1 MSRYDTDFNKMGFG
15 TRAVRSGE
23 HPDERTHALNT
34 PIFESSTFAY
44 ETAEEYDIPNEGAAE
59 VLLPFL
65 KGMLQKG
72 YIVEYKE

>member
-1 MSRYDTDFNKMGFG
+1 MTLQEMLKK
-15 TRAVRSGE
+15 
-23 HPDERTHALNT
+23 
-34 PIFESSTFAY
+34 
-44 ETAEEYDIPNEGAAE
+44 TAEEYDIPNEGAAE

>member
-44 ETAEEYDIPNEGAAE
+44 ETAEEYDEMLERGAGWEEG
-59 VLLPFL
+59 L
-65 KGMLQKG
+65 
-72 YIVEYKE
+72 YIYLSLIHI